1 MSERRVSQEGYFFFA
16 AEVVDGLLVVK
27 DVRFGLIDRGADLA
41 EFEEA
46 FELRRADVANT

>member
-1 MSERRVSQEGYFFFA
+1 VSKEGDFFFA

-27 DVRFGLIDRGADLA
+27 DVRFGLVHRGANFT